1 MVIRGQMMI
10 LMMPFQREKL
20 LGMAELLFPTP
31 GEEKEEKEEEEEEG
45 VRRWSSRRGVCAYR
59 ICGVPVCLENAC
71 MGGKVVQSTFQ
82 QCSAVPTCHPP
93 PSPHCSAPINFSL
106 HAALSICKDS

>member
-1 MVIRGQMMI
+1 MIIRGQMMI

-45 VRRWSSRRGVCAYR
+45 GRRWSSRRGGSKESESEECESEESGIGETGSDGSSLGREEEGRGRSRRVCR
-59 ICGVPVCLENAC
+59 
-71 MGGKVVQSTFQ
+71 
-82 QCSAVPTCHPP
+82 
-93 PSPHCSAPINFSL
+93 
-106 HAALSICKDS
+106 

>member
-1 MVIRGQMMI
+1 MVIRVQMMI

-45 VRRWSSRRGVCAYR
+45 GRRWSSRRGGSKESESEECESEESGIGETGSDGSSLGREEEGRGRSRRVCR
-59 ICGVPVCLENAC
+59 
-71 MGGKVVQSTFQ
+71 
-82 QCSAVPTCHPP
+82 
-93 PSPHCSAPINFSL
+93 
-106 HAALSICKDS
+106 

>member
-45 VRRWSSRRGVCAYR
+45 RRWRRSKESESEECESEESGIGETGSDGSSLGREEEGRGRSRRVCR
-59 ICGVPVCLENAC
+59 
-71 MGGKVVQSTFQ
+71 
-82 QCSAVPTCHPP
+82 
-93 PSPHCSAPINFSL
+93 
-106 HAALSICKDS
+106 

>member
-31 GEEKEEKEEEEEEG
+31 GEEKEEEKEDGEEEEG
-45 VRRWSSRRGVCAYR
+45 GRRWSSRRGGSKESESEECESEESGIGETGSDGSSLGREEEGRGRSRRVCR
-59 ICGVPVCLENAC
+59 
-71 MGGKVVQSTFQ
+71 
-82 QCSAVPTCHPP
+82 
-93 PSPHCSAPINFSL
+93 
-106 HAALSICKDS
+106 

>member
-1 MVIRGQMMI
+1 MIIRRQMMI

-45 VRRWSSRRGVCAYR
+45 GRRWSSRRGGSKESESEECESEESGIGETGSDGSSLGREEEGRGRSRRVCR
-59 ICGVPVCLENAC
+59 
-71 MGGKVVQSTFQ
+71 
-82 QCSAVPTCHPP
+82 
-93 PSPHCSAPINFSL
+93 
-106 HAALSICKDS
+106 

>member
-1 MVIRGQMMI
+1 MMI

-45 VRRWSSRRGVCAYR
+45 GRRWSSRRGGSKESESEECESEESGIGETGSDGSSLGREEEGRGRSRRVCR
-59 ICGVPVCLENAC
+59 
-71 MGGKVVQSTFQ
+71 
-82 QCSAVPTCHPP
+82 
-93 PSPHCSAPINFSL
+93 
-106 HAALSICKDS
+106 

>member
-31 GEEKEEKEEEEEEG
+31 GEEKEEKEEEEEG
-45 VRRWSSRRGVCAYR
+45 RRWRRSKESESEECESEESGIGETGSDGSSLGREEEGRGRSRRVCR
-59 ICGVPVCLENAC
+59 
-71 MGGKVVQSTFQ
+71 
-82 QCSAVPTCHPP
+82 
-93 PSPHCSAPINFSL
+93 
-106 HAALSICKDS
+106 

>member
-31 GEEKEEKEEEEEEG
+31 GEEKEEKEEEEGRRWRRSKESESEECESEESGIGETGSDGSSLGREEEG
-45 VRRWSSRRGVCAYR
+45 RGRSRRVCR
-59 ICGVPVCLENAC
+59 
-71 MGGKVVQSTFQ
+71 
-82 QCSAVPTCHPP
+82 
-93 PSPHCSAPINFSL
+93 
-106 HAALSICKDS
+106 

>member
-31 GEEKEEKEEEEEEG
+31 GEEKEEKEEEEKFLRTSG
-45 VRRWSSRRGVCAYR
+45 IVDQAKGTRGLR
-59 ICGVPVCLENAC
+59 
-71 MGGKVVQSTFQ
+71 
-82 QCSAVPTCHPP
+82 VPTNTKE
-93 PSPHCSAPINFSL
+93 SV
-106 HAALSICKDS
+106 ALEKKLYYV

>member
-45 VRRWSSRRGVCAYR
+45 GRRRRKRRMRTTITITISHKDKLMISSFSM
-59 ICGVPVCLENAC
+59 IL
-71 MGGKVVQSTFQ
+71 GKFD
-82 QCSAVPTCHPP
+82 
-93 PSPHCSAPINFSL
+93 IL
-106 HAALSICKDS
+106 

>member
-31 GEEKEEKEEEEEEG
+31 GEEKEEKEEEEEG
-45 VRRWSSRRGVCAYR
+45 RRWSSRRSKESESEECESEESGIGETGSDGSSLGREEEGRGRSRRVCR
-59 ICGVPVCLENAC
+59 
-71 MGGKVVQSTFQ
+71 
-82 QCSAVPTCHPP
+82 
-93 PSPHCSAPINFSL
+93 
-106 HAALSICKDS
+106 

>member
-10 LMMPFQREKL
+10 LMIPFQREKL

-45 VRRWSSRRGVCAYR
+45 VRRWSSRRGGSKESESEECESEESGIGETGSDGSSLGREEEGRGRSRRVCR
-59 ICGVPVCLENAC
+59 
-71 MGGKVVQSTFQ
+71 
-82 QCSAVPTCHPP
+82 
-93 PSPHCSAPINFSL
+93 
-106 HAALSICKDS
+106 

>member
-31 GEEKEEKEEEEEEG
+31 GEEKEEKEEEEEEEG
-45 VRRWSSRRGVCAYR
+45 GRRWSSRRGGSKESESEECESEESGIGETGSDGSSLGREEEGRGRSRRVCR
-59 ICGVPVCLENAC
+59 
-71 MGGKVVQSTFQ
+71 
-82 QCSAVPTCHPP
+82 
-93 PSPHCSAPINFSL
+93 
-106 HAALSICKDS
+106 

>member
-45 VRRWSSRRGVCAYR
+45 VRRWSSRRGGSKESESEECESEESGIGETGSDGSSLGREEEGRGRSRRVCR
-59 ICGVPVCLENAC
+59 
-71 MGGKVVQSTFQ
+71 
-82 QCSAVPTCHPP
+82 
-93 PSPHCSAPINFSL
+93 
-106 HAALSICKDS
+106 

>member
-31 GEEKEEKEEEEEEG
+31 GEEKEEKEEEEEG
-45 VRRWSSRRGVCAYR
+45 VRRWSSRRGGSKESESEECESEESGIGETGSDGSSLGREEEGRGRSRRVCR
-59 ICGVPVCLENAC
+59 
-71 MGGKVVQSTFQ
+71 
-82 QCSAVPTCHPP
+82 
-93 PSPHCSAPINFSL
+93 
-106 HAALSICKDS
+106 

>member
-45 VRRWSSRRGVCAYR
+45 GRRWSSRRGGSKESESEECESEESGIGETGSDGSSLGREEEGRGRSRRVCR
-59 ICGVPVCLENAC
+59 
-71 MGGKVVQSTFQ
+71 
-82 QCSAVPTCHPP
+82 
-93 PSPHCSAPINFSL
+93 
-106 HAALSICKDS
+106 